1 MQSKAKVLKGL
12 LGIAKTIQENY
23 KFWSDACMGL
33 STRHFYEF
41 GPFRLEP
48 AEHLLVRES
57 QPVSLTPKA
66 FELLVFLLRNPG
78 RLITK
83 DQIMQAVWPG
93 SFVEEAN
100 LTVWISVLR
109 KTLGEGEGGLHYI
122 ETVPKMGYRF
132 TVPVREI
139 DSPEV
144 AAIRSDQDPSR
155 MAAELRSVPHSSGV
169 AAVAAS
175 VVQADEAD
183 TRDVAAAAPP
193 PLSPEAAPSWRHQV
207 VIPALAV
214 LVCLLAVMGYLAY
227 QRARNTATHTSPR
240 RLAILPLRNLE
251 EDAGD
256 DFLGFS
262 LSDAIITKLG
272 SINSLTVRPSSAIE
286 KYRNQTIDIQNVAT
300 DLNVDTLLTGNFI
313 REGDDLRITY
323 QLIDVKTDKILGRGT
338 IDLKYDKLLTV
349 QDQVAQQIIKE
360 LELNL
365 SPSEAERIKLEE
377 LVNPLAYEYYLRGV
391 DLYGRHDF
399 PLAIKMLEKSAE
411 IDPKYALTWAYL
423 GASYTSAAAFEL
435 GGREQYRRAQ
445 AAYERALAL
454 QPQQLEAQ
462 IFLANLL
469 VDTGKVE
476 QAVPLLRDALKS
488 NPNNADIHWELG
500 YAYRFGGM
508 LNESVVECERAREI
522 DPLVKATGSAL
533 NAYLYL
539 GEYDKFLGSLPD
551 PNGSAFMLFYRGF
564 GEYYQKN
571 WEQAAS
577 DFDHAY
583 KLDPTLYTQIGRALS
598 DSISHQG
605 SDGLEILHQLEN
617 MIQQRGVG
625 DPEATYK
632 IAQAY
637 AVLGDRA
644 SAMRTLR
651 ISIENGFFPYPY
663 FTTDPLLDTLRQE
676 TQFAQL
682 MHIAQRRHE
691 AFKAEFF

>member
-1 MQSKAKVLKGL
+1 
-12 LGIAKTIQENY
+12 
-23 KFWSDACMGL
+23 MGV

-48 AEHLLVRES
+48 AEHLLLRES
-57 QPVSLTPKA
+57 QPVSLAPKA
-66 FELLVFLLRNPG
+66 FELLFFLLQNSG

-122 ETVPKMGYRF
+122 ETIPKKGYRF
-132 TVPVREI
+132 RAPVTQIE
-139 DSPEV
+139 SPEGIAIGPDEGPTKV
-144 AAIRSDQDPSR
+144 AARP
-155 MAAELRSVPHSSGV
+155 LSVPRSSAA
-169 AAVAAS
+169 AAVATS
-175 VVQADEAD
+175 VEQMDKAGTRNIAAD
-183 TRDVAAAAPP
+183 APL
-193 PLSPEAAPSWRHQV
+193 PLSLEAAPNWRDRV
-207 VIPALAV
+207 AIPALAV
-214 LVCLLAVMGYLAY
+214 LACLLAVMGYFAY
-227 QRARNTATHTSPR
+227 QRARNSTAHSSQR

-251 EDAGD
+251 QDAGD

-262 LSDAIITKLG
+262 LSDAVITKLG

-286 KYRNQTIDIQNVAT
+286 KYRNQTIDIPKVAA

-323 QLIDVKTDKILGRGT
+323 QLIDVKTDKILGQGM
-338 IDLKYDKLLTV
+338 IDLKYDKLMTV
-349 QDQVAQQIIKE
+349 QDQVAQQIIKQ
-360 LELNL
+360 LELNP
-365 SPSEAERIKLEE
+365 SPSEAERIKREE
-377 LVNPLAYEYYLRGV
+377 PVNPLAYEYYLRGV

-411 IDPKYALTWAYL
+411 VDPKYAPTWAYL
-423 GASYTSAAAFEL
+423 GSSYTSDAAFEL

-454 QPQQLEAQ
+454 QPKQLEAR

-476 QAVPLLRDALKS
+476 QAVPLLRDALQS

-508 LNESVVECERAREI
+508 LNESVAECERAREI
-522 DPLVKATGSAL
+522 DPFVKANGSAL

-539 GEYDKFLGSLPD
+539 GEYDKFLGSLRD
-551 PNGSAFMLFYRGF
+551 PNGSAFMMFYRGL

-571 WEQAAS
+571 WQQAAT
-577 DFDHAY
+577 DFDQAY
-583 KLDPTLYTQIGRALS
+583 QLDPTMYTKIGKALS
-598 DSISHQG
+598 DSISHQD
-605 SDGLEILHQLEN
+605 SDGLEILHQMEN

-625 DPEATYK
+625 DPEGAYK

-637 AVLGDRA
+637 AVLGDKA
-644 SAMRTLR
+644 SALRTLR
-651 ISIENGFFPYPY
+651 MSIENGFFPYPY
-663 FTTDPLLDTLRQE
+663 FTTDPLLDSLRQE
-676 TQFAQL
+676 PQFPQL
-682 MHIAQRRHE
+682 MNIAQQRHE
-691 AFKAEFF
+691 VFKARFF

>member
-1 MQSKAKVLKGL
+1 
-12 LGIAKTIQENY
+12 
-23 KFWSDACMGL
+23 MGL
-33 STRHFYEF
+33 TTRRFYEF

-48 AEHLLVRES
+48 AEQLLAREG
-57 QPVSLTPKA
+57 QPIPITPKA
-66 FELLVFLLRNPG
+66 FELLVFLLQNPG
-78 RLITK
+78 RLVTK
-83 DQIMQAVWPG
+83 DQLMQAVWPG

-122 ETVPKMGYRF
+122 ETVPKKGYRF
-132 TVPVREI
+132 TAPVREVET
-139 DSPEV
+139 PEV
-144 AAIRSDQDPSR
+144 VAIRRDAGPSKV
-155 MAAELRSVPHSSGV
+155 AAEFGSVQHSG
-169 AAVAAS
+169 AAAPVAAS
-175 VVQADEAD
+175 AVQTYEPDTRTIAAD
-183 TRDVAAAAPP
+183 TPV
-193 PLSPEAAPSWRHQV
+193 PLSSETVPNWRHRV
-207 VIPALAV
+207 AIPALAA
-214 LVCLLAVMGYLAY
+214 LVCLLAVMGYFAY
-227 QRARNTATHTSPR
+227 LRARSTKVHASPR
-240 RLAILPLRNLE
+240 RLAILPLRNLQQ
-251 EDAGD
+251 DANN

-262 LSDAIITKLG
+262 LSDAVITKLG
-272 SINSLTVRPSSAIE
+272 AINSLTVRPSSAIE
-286 KYRNQTIDIQNVAT
+286 KYRNQTIDIPKIAA

-323 QLIDVKTDKILGRGT
+323 QLIDVKTDKILGQGT

-349 QDQVAQQIIKE
+349 QDQVAQQIIKQ

-377 LVNPLAYEYYLRGV
+377 PVNPLAYEYYLRGV

-411 IDPKYALTWAYL
+411 LDPKYALTWGYL
-423 GASYTSAAAFEL
+423 GSSYTSAAAFEL

-454 QPQQLEAQ
+454 QPEQLEAH

-476 QAVPLLRDALKS
+476 QAVPLLRDALS
-488 NPNNADIHWELG
+488 NNPNNADLHWELG

-508 LNESVVECERAREI
+508 LNESVAECLRAREI
-522 DPLVKATGSAL
+522 DPLVKSNGSAL
-533 NAYLYL
+533 NTYLYL
-539 GEYDKFLGSLPD
+539 GEYEKFLGSLPD
-551 PNGSAFMLFYRGF
+551 PNGSGFILFYRGF

-571 WEQAAS
+571 RQQAAA

-583 KLDPTLYTQIGRALS
+583 QLDPTLYTRIGKALS
-598 DSISHQG
+598 DSISHKD
-605 SDGLEILHQLEN
+605 SDGLETLHQLEN
-617 MIQQRGVG
+617 MMQQRGVG

-637 AVLGDRA
+637 AVLGDKA
-644 SAMRTLR
+644 SAMRALR
-651 ISIENGFFPYPY
+651 MSIENGFFPYPY

-676 TQFAQL
+676 PQFPQL
-682 MHIAQRRHE
+682 MNIAQQRHE
-691 AFKAEFF
+691 AFKARFF